1 MEIFELAAELG
12 KKLKEDA
19 RLVRLELAR
28 VAYEAD
34 EEIMKMTEEYAV
46 QQQAMQRE
54 AMAENRDDAA
64 IEAINERI
72 EALYGAI
79 VATESYRQLEAAQNE
94 VNDLMSA
101 VNATIN
107 AQITGEQPGGCTHNC
122 ASCSGCH

>member
-72 EALYGAI
+72 EALYDAI
-79 VATESYRQLEAAQNE
+79 VATEGYKQLEAAQNE